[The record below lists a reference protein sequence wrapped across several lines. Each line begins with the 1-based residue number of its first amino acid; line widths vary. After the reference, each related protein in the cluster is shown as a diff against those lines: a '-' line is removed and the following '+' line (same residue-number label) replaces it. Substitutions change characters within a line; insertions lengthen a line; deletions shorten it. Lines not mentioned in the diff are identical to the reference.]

1 MCCGNLILLR
11 QGKGHQGESKIFPAE
26 DSFVGLL
33 FVFVFVFVLEVSRW
47 IKAAHMVFLP
57 SS

>member
-33 FVFVFVFVLEVSRW
+33 FVFVFVLEVSRW